1 MGSPPIA
8 KPPSPVAGPLRTP
21 ADAPVDRWMG
31 VGRSADA
38 DGMSAGAAAARQ
50 ALSRTGAK
58 LLIVFCSDAFEPEAV
73 LAGIDSVAPGTPLV
87 GCSTAGEI
95 TAGSAGDGS
104 VVVLAIGGPGFDVA
118 TAAGRHASAGLRF
131 AGANAAEC
139 LGQVGEHGHRVL
151 LLLTDG
157 RAGDQNEVIR
167 GVHEV
172 AGSGV
177 PLAGGCAGDGVRMSG
192 TFQLLDGEVLRD
204 AVVAAAIRS
213 DGPLGL
219 GWSHGWRPVGEP
231 VLVTRSEGNRV
242 VEIGDEPALDRYLD
256 HFGAPA
262 EVRDDAEAFTKW
274 ARVHPLGLARRR
286 TGEQPVRCVSEADF
300 AERSLVCTAEVPQ
313 GGLAWFMHGDAGS
326 VLASTRFACD
336 QAIGR
341 LDGAEPL
348 GLIAFNCIG
357 RRGILGDDVIDDE
370 AELIAEAAGAPIAG
384 LYTYG
389 EIARTRGVNA
399 VHSQTLAV
407 LALG

>member
-1 MGSPPIA
+1 MGTAPTADRPNPA
-8 KPPSPVAGPLRTP
+8 VGVARE
-21 ADAPVDRWMG
+21 RWVG

-38 DGMSAGAAAARQ
+38 DDHEAGAAAAAEAIAGRE
-50 ALSRTGAK
+50 AK
-58 LLIVFCSDAFEPEAV
+58 LLVVFCSDAFDPERI
-73 LAGIDSVAPGTPLV
+73 LAGIGAVAGDTPLV
-87 GCSTAGEI
+87 GCSTAGEL

-104 VVVLAIGGPGFDVA
+104 VVVTAIGGTGFDVA
-118 TAAGRHASAGLRF
+118 TAAGRDASRGLRC
-131 AGANAAEC
+131 AGASAAEC
-139 LGQVGEHGHRVL
+139 LGRLDERGERVL
-151 LLLTDG
+151 MLLTDG

-172 AGSGV
+172 VGSGV
-177 PLAGGCAGDGVRMSG
+177 PLAGGCAGDGVRMAG

-204 AVVAAAIRS
+204 SVVAAAIRS
-213 DGPLGL
+213 DGPIGL

-231 VLVTRSEGNRV
+231 VLVTRSDANRV

-256 HFGAPA
+256 HFDAPA
-262 EVRDDAEAFTKW
+262 EVREDAEAFTKW

-286 TGEQPVRCVSEADF
+286 TGEQPVRCVSDPDF
-300 AERSLVCTAEVPQ
+300 EERSLICTAEVPQ
-313 GGLAWFMHGDAGS
+313 GGLAWFMQGDAGS

-336 QAIGR
+336 QAIDR
-341 LDGAEPL
+341 LDGSPPL

-357 RRGILGDDVIDDE
+357 RRGILGDDVIDEE
-370 AELIAEAAGAPIAG
+370 AELIAESAGAPIAG